1 MKCGLNKYSYLW
13 SLLNA
18 MVGRR
23 AKGSM
28 RLMRQLRSSLS
39 PERFSMELKK
49 ATRKVGTAEELIICK
64 TSGNKIFIDITHL
77 WQWIW

>member
-1 MKCGLNKYSYLW
+1 
-13 SLLNA
+13 

>member
-1 MKCGLNKYSYLW
+1 
-13 SLLNA
+13 

-49 ATRKVGTAEELIICK
+49 ATRKVGTVEDVIICSLV
-64 TSGNKIFIDITHL
+64 TRCSIDITHL
-77 WQWIW
+77 WQ

>member
-1 MKCGLNKYSYLW
+1 MKYTYLR

-39 PERFSMELKK
+39 PERFSIELKK
-49 ATRKVGTAEELIICK
+49 ATRKVGTVEDVFICRR
-64 TSGNKIFIDITHL
+64 HL
-77 WQWIW
+77 VTRYS